1 MSKLFKTERKITP
14 AHITKEASLTLSK
27 DARKAM
33 SVGQYVPP
41 SNADER
47 VKSGQDDLF
56 KRKPYKVGD
65 GDPGTYVP
73 RPGSL
78 VAFTL
83 PSRGIRT

>member
-41 SNADER
+41 TDADER
-47 VKSGQDDLF
+47 VKSG
-56 KRKPYKVGD
+56 
-65 GDPGTYVP
+65 
-73 RPGSL
+73 
-78 VAFTL
+78 
-83 PSRGIRT
+83 

>member
-41 SNADER
+41 TDAGER
-47 VKSGQDDLF
+47 GKYGQDYRI
-56 KRKPYKVGD
+56 KRTNYVVGD
-65 GDPGTYVP
+65 GVHGAYVP

-78 VAFTL
+78 RAFTL
-83 PSRGIRT
+83 PSRGIAT